1 MSPNRERISALNTS
15 SVISPTQSISNTT
28 NWTSTATVL
37 LPHSQV
43 GVNPHCRTGV
53 NVIALPVALSN
64 VNPVQ
69 DNISRSPA
77 GEKSQ
82 DTSSRIAAGQGQDTS
97 MVKTL
102 SSPTCP
108 KTTASQQLVILS
120 QNQKPKTHDNN
131 VQNDV
136 HGEHKKQR
144 TEKDAQNKDT
154 IEVKKVTKFGDVIE
168 QLISTGLGM
177 ESPKQKLLLESDTQN
192 TKQRTH
198 SVDETRNSSARHDP
212 GGKRRCL
219 SMDTPIQSMDGL
231 QNIRTISQSVVTQS
245 VARPISTGSDNTD
258 TLTGS
263 SSPDQS
269 HKQSNHLSQN
279 VFSRTYTGTMNITL
293 QTPIEGGTFADKQ
306 REFLKR
312 FLKNANVR
320 DLIKK
325 QLDQIPKVNR

>member
-1 MSPNRERISALNTS
+1 MSPKREIISALNTS
-15 SVISPTQSISNTT
+15 NVLPPTQSISNTT
-28 NWTSTATVL
+28 SWTSTATVL

-43 GVNPHCRTGV
+43 KVNPHCRAGV
-53 NVIALPVALSN
+53 NVIALPVALGN

-69 DNISRSPA
+69 DNISRIPA
-77 GEKSQ
+77 GRKSLE
-82 DTSSRIAAGQGQDTS
+82 TCTIPAGQGQGTS
-97 MVKTL
+97 MVKSL

-120 QNQKPKTHDNN
+120 QNQKPKTHENN

-136 HGEHKKQR
+136 HGEHNKQR
-144 TEKDAQNKDT
+144 TEKDTQNKDT
-154 IEVKKVTKFGDVIE
+154 IEVKKVTKFGDVRE
-168 QLISTGLGM
+168 QLISTGLSM
-177 ESPKQKLLLESDTQN
+177 ESPKQKPLPESDTQN

-198 SVDETRNSSARHDP
+198 SVDETMNSSARHDP

-219 SMDTPIQSMDGL
+219 SMDTPVQRMDGL
-231 QNIRTISQSVVTQS
+231 QNSRTISQNVVTQS
-245 VARPISTGSDNTD
+245 VARSISSESDNTD